1 VPFAAYQALGQGVAI
16 ARGCANVLKL
26 NCAFILVPVLRN
38 FLSVL
43 RGTWVNNFLPIDKN
57 IVFHKYIGAWI
68 MIVVLGHTLAHYTN
82 YNKVSRFILLLLS
95 KEKHQQLAALPAGV
109 PLPPPLSAIVPQNA
123 YVLAFTTL
131 PVRFHKN
138 FQKF

>member
-1 VPFAAYQALGQGVAI
+1 MPFAAYQALGQGVAI

-43 RGTWVNNFLPIDKN
+43 RGTWINNFLPIDKN

-68 MIVVLGHTLAHYTN
+68 MVMVLAHTLAHYTN
-82 YNKVSRFILLLLS
+82 YNKVTRERASIPFLSQICPSWERCPLECRCRRRCRPLCRRTPTCSHSRLC
-95 KEKHQQLAALPAGV
+95 
-109 PLPPPLSAIVPQNA
+109 
-123 YVLAFTTL
+123 
-131 PVRFHKN
+131 R
-138 FQKF
+138 